1 MVVIRNKWSD
11 VETLFG
17 KEWEV
22 KIQEFSRVIG
32 FTFEKD
38 DREIK
43 IELNPD
49 RPDLYSLLSIQNAMS
64 KYHFKNIRN
73 GNIGDLDLIINEETV
88 RARPYLALFRTKS
101 PIPDSIANLLRT
113 DFLDYADKLSETVG
127 KQRKKFAVGVHDAN
141 KVNGPISYAHGKG
154 NTQFKTFDG
163 VEGTL
168 SQLMSEHE
176 KGKKYGDTHNSNIII
191 LQDKEGIIS
200 VPPMFNS
207 FRTRVDNTTSRYLV
221 DITATSEQSLKLA
234 CKLLMGYF
242 LSKGIDIDL
251 ASTKNVKRSTV
262 ESYVDYV
269 TMDVNNLEKLS
280 GIKNFEIDSIK
291 NILNRMGY
299 TFSDMI
305 KEKALR
311 FKVPFERID
320 VMGEVDVIEDYLK
333 SYGFS
338 NITERVMLS
347 TITGSPSP
355 SRELENNFRYLLA
368 SANFQEIKSFI
379 LSKESFNADQIRI
392 KNPKSED
399 FSTIRDT
406 LWHGLMSFLEL
417 NRSASY
423 PQRLFE
429 IGEIINNGNQE
440 TRVACIS
447 CGPEASYSEIKG
459 VLDLIIKSTGIEIAE
474 VKSERDAH
482 FIEGRCAK
490 FHTHGLITKGIIGEV
505 SPKEITE
512 HQLTLPVSYLEFS
525 IGV

>member
-1 MVVIRNKWSD
+1 MVVIRNKRSD

-17 KEWEV
+17 KEWEI
-22 KIQEFSRVIG
+22 KINEFSRVIG

-49 RPDLYSLLSIQNAMS
+49 RPDLYSLLSIHNAMS
-64 KYHFKNIRN
+64 KYHFKNIKN
-73 GNIGDLDLIINEETV
+73 GNIGILDVIINESIV
-88 RARPYLALFRTKS
+88 KSRPYLALFRTKS
-101 PIPDSIANLLRT
+101 PIEKSVANILRT

-127 KQRKKFAVGVHDAN
+127 KQRRKFAVGVHDAN
-141 KVNGPISYAHGKG
+141 KVNGPISYSQGRG
-154 NTQFKTFDG
+154 NTLFKTFDG
-163 VEGTL
+163 IEGTL
-168 SQLMSEHE
+168 SQLMSGHE
-176 KGKKYGDTHNSNIII
+176 KGKKYGGNDNSNIII
-191 LQDKEGIIS
+191 LQDKDGIIS

-221 DITATSEQSLKLA
+221 DITATSEQSLKVA

-242 LSKGIDIDL
+242 LSKGIDIDV
-251 ASTKNVKRSTV
+251 ASTKSVKPSTV
-262 ESYVDYV
+262 DSYIDYV
-269 TMDVNNLEKLS
+269 TMDVDNLEKLS
-280 GIKNFEIDSIK
+280 GIKNFEIDSIR
-291 NILNRMGY
+291 NTLTRMGY
-299 TFSDMI
+299 TFSDLI
-305 KEKALR
+305 NESTLR

-320 VMGEVDVIEDYLK
+320 VMGEVDIIEDYLK

-338 NITERVMLS
+338 NITERVMNS

-379 LSKESFNADQIRI
+379 LSKESFNADQIKI
-392 KNPKSED
+392 MNPKSED

-406 LWHGLMSFLEL
+406 LWHGLMNFLEL

-429 IGEIINNGNQE
+429 IGEIINSANQE

-459 VLDLIIKSTGIEIAE
+459 VLDLIIKSTGIEITE
-474 VKSERDAH
+474 LKSEPDVY

-490 FHTHGLITKGIIGEV
+490 FHTDSIITRGIIGEV
-505 SPKEITE
+505 SPKEIIK